1 MNCVLGIQGKKWVML
16 KVSQKKGWVK
26 YLRRRVNNV
35 LSIPGHALNILRVW
49 MSELCS
55 KYPKK
60 GVGNFLKLPE
70 ERVSNVPDSKKKG

>member
-35 LSIPGHALNILRVW
+35 LSIPGHAGMAVRAMFQI
-49 MSELCS
+49 SQ
-55 KYPKK
+55 
-60 GVGNFLKLPE
+60 
-70 ERVSNVPDSKKKG
+70 ERGG